1 MDILRALALLKRLL
15 DDVPRLK
22 SLASNPQNAELPTW
36 DNEVRRII
44 RETFGRDSKEYARY
58 DGVFLLKMVETQ
70 ADKEQAYIDNVSQRE
85 KALKDIIKEHD
96 LPVKV
101 ELHADGRVNTKAN
114 LESFHDGFIRYKE
127 LVMAKKGESLTSE
140 QESELQTLSVH
151 LQRSYG
157 SLKEVIEKYGGPSV
171 VLLQGGEY
179 KCEAFSSA
187 FNYTMFSSG
196 ALAAVMDTAIATLNM
211 AIGELGKPVDSEQLP
226 PEDNTM
232 PKSVANWK
240 AIENEFGINKRTFG
254 RNINFV
260 SDSFKRNIIF
270 RDVEHSFVLASSG
283 FSKSAV
289 ILAGGVIEELL
300 RLYLKHHNISPISDN
315 FDGYIKTC
323 EQERLLKSGISRLS
337 DSVRHFRNLVHL
349 SNERTKRHTISKA
362 TAKGAVSSI
371 FTIANDF

>member
-1 MDILRALALLKRLL
+1 MDILRALALLERLL

-22 SLASNPQNAELPTW
+22 RLASNPQNAELPTW
-36 DNEVRRII
+36 DNEAKRII
-44 RETFGRDSKEYARY
+44 TETFGPDSKEYARY
-58 DGVFLLKMVETQ
+58 DGIFLLKKVEIQ
-70 ADKEQAYIDNVSQRE
+70 ADEEQAYIDYISQRE
-85 KALKDIIKEHD
+85 KALKDIIQEHD
-96 LPVKV
+96 LPTKV
-101 ELHADGRVNTKAN
+101 ELHADGRVNTKAEIEHFYN
-114 LESFHDGFIRYKE
+114 GFIRYKE
-127 LVMAKKGESLTSE
+127 LVMAKKRGSLTSE
-140 QESELQTLSVH
+140 QESELQTLSIH

-171 VLLQGGEY
+171 VLLQGGKHEY
-179 KCEAFSSA
+179 EAFSSA
-187 FNYTMFSSG
+187 FNYTIFSSG

-211 AIGELGKPVDSEQLP
+211 AIGDLGKPLDSEQLP
-226 PEDNTM
+226 QEDNTM
-232 PKSVANWK
+232 SKSVANWK

-260 SDSFKRNIIF
+260 SDSFKRKIIF

-283 FSKSAV
+283 FPKPAV

-323 EQERLLKSGISRLS
+323 EQKGLLKSGISRLS

-349 SNERTKRHTISKA
+349 SNERTKKHTISKA